1 MERLLPSAGS
11 AGGSNASRPVR
22 STPHTGC
29 GAAWLARRSGGPKVG
44 GSNPLSPTPENPCF
58 GGDSRRFGVGCAI
71 DVIKDSVCQTNRVR
85 RISLEERVVAPP
97 QPVINDLPRK
107 PSAHPLAT
115 SSEAEWSSASGSS
128 LRFPVRQS
136 DVRRSHDPGSSLC
149 DMTSAGQQSVVS
161 VSTCADLG
169 LAMGSEA
176 VRRTWTQ
183 QTFSDEFRSTRRGGR
198 LTHRVGLCPHNDV
211 YGLK

>member
-1 MERLLPSAGS
+1 MKSSLQFRAGEGFRQS
-11 AGGSNASRPVR
+11 FQWSVVGLGD
-22 STPHTGC
+22 
-29 GAAWLARRSGGPKVG
+29 RRSEVQILSARPLRIPASVG
-44 GSNPLSPTPENPCF
+44 ILAVF
-58 GGDSRRFGVGCAI
+58 GMGCAI

-85 RISLEERVVAPP
+85 RISLEERVIAPP
-97 QPVINDLPRK
+97 QPVINDVPRK
-107 PSAHPLAT
+107 PSAHPLVT
-115 SSEAEWSSASGSS
+115 SAEAEWSSASGSS

-136 DVRRSHDPGSSLC
+136 DVRRSHDPGSNLC

-161 VSTCADLG
+161 VSPCADLG

-211 YGLK
+211 YGLR